1 VAASLSVNVDLHT
14 LRAKLFYL
22 GDADLNYQT
31 FGTGPFSAFNGHLGD
46 QEHAGFITDTV
57 LLSPKP
63 NSTESL
69 TDVDFLAQG
78 M

>member
-31 FGTGPFSAFNGHLGD
+31 FGTGPFSAFNGHLGRPGTCRF
-46 QEHAGFITDTV
+46 HHRHGSFITEAKFNGVAD
-57 LLSPKP
+57 
-63 NSTESL
+63 
-69 TDVDFLAQG
+69 
-78 M
+78 